1 MEHPVPDD
9 LIIGKFTYPGQP

>member
-9 LIIGKFTYPGQP
+9 LIIGKFHCSR